1 MVPLLPRRAA
11 FAVVAAL
18 LSVPVLAVGSGAAVV
33 TTARQP
39 RGTARASAPRVA
51 IVATSLPVVETGEPL
66 AVQLAAV
73 GGTPPYQWSPVAL
86 PAGVTIS
93 STGEIAGAPS
103 AAGPQKIQVEV
114 VDALNATA
122 TATLVLD
129 VRPGP
134 LVATAALA
142 DGMVGADYATRLAA
156 RGGTPP
162 YSWSVAT
169 GRLAGGLVLA
179 SSGLLAGRPGTP
191 GTTTFDARVTDALGA
206 VATAQLSV
214 VVAPAAAE
222 GYVTLDVT
230 GQAVT
235 YAMSAPPTL
244 TRKSWHA
251 SGIAATPDGDGYWLV
266 STTGH
271 VYGVGGARSLG
282 SVPPRMHA
290 GRIAG
295 IAATPDGDGYWLV
308 SATGRVFAFGGA
320 QLLGSIPPR
329 ALVGSV
335 TGIAA
340 ARTGMGY
347 WLATST
353 GRVYRFGAARRLGW
367 VTPGTLVGS
376 IVGIAAV
383 PGAPGYWLADANGQV
398 YAYGAARHLAAY
410 AGNPDHGVVAIAP
423 APADAGPGY
432 WLLTRSG
439 GVYGFGAARNMTPTN
454 QQVPGASRA
463 VALAASS

>member
-1 MVPLLPRRAA
+1 M
-11 FAVVAAL
+11 
-18 LSVPVLAVGSGAAVV
+18 
-33 TTARQP
+33 
-39 RGTARASAPRVA
+39 
-51 IVATSLPVVETGEPL
+51 ATSLPVVETGEPL

-103 AAGPQKIQVEV
+103 AAGPQSIQVEV

-134 LVATAALA
+134 VVATAALA

-156 RGGTPP
+156 HGGTPP

-266 STTGH
+266 STTG
-271 VYGVGGARSLG
+271 
-282 SVPPRMHA
+282 
-290 GRIAG
+290 
-295 IAATPDGDGYWLV
+295 
-308 SATGRVFAFGGA
+308 RVFAFGGA

-398 YAYGAARHLAAY
+398 YAYGAARQLADY
-410 AGNPDHGVVAIAP
+410 AGKPDHGVVAIAP

-454 QQVPGASRA
+454 QQVPGATRA